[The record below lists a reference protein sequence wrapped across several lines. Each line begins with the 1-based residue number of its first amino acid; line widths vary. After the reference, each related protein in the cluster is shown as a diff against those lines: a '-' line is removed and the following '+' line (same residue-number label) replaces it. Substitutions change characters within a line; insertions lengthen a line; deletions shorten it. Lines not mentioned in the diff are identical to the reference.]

1 MQLPW
6 LKQSRGGTKKT
17 LGREIAVALTIK
29 ALVLY
34 GLWVLFFSHPTISG
48 MTEGMDPS
56 RVADVIIAAPTATP

>member
-1 MQLPW
+1 
-6 LKQSRGGTKKT
+6 
-17 LGREIAVALTIK
+17 
-29 ALVLY
+29 VLY